1 MLDPQLSIFFTC
13 LTWVCGHINHF
24 PILLKLKLFWD
35 DTPKKFLLK
44 KKMLQH
50 FLFTRIAAHISAIGL
65 CNASHW
71 LLKLQKHKIFLNNE
85 NIVTELEGEMV

>member
-1 MLDPQLSIFFTC
+1 
-13 LTWVCGHINHF
+13 
-24 PILLKLKLFWD
+24 
-35 DTPKKFLLK
+35 
-44 KKMLQH
+44 MLQH
-50 FLFTRIAAHISAIGL
+50 FLFTRITAHISAIGL